1 MPQYAHTHC
10 TLHSTHYTHYTHAS
24 VVVWLDLVL
33 VKWLV
38 MKENLVLVSVA
49 NYNENRVTKM
59 LFL

>member
-33 VKWLV
+33 VKWLI
-38 MKENLVLVSVA
+38 K
-49 NYNENRVTKM
+49 NESFCYIKKMVTKNTYSIS
-59 LFL
+59 